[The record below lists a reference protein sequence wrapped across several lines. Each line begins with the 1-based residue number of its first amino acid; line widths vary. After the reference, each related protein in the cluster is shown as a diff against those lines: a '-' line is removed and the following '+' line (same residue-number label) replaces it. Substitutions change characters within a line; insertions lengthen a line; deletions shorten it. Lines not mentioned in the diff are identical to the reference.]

1 MRLFDAHCH
10 LDFMSNMEEVAR
22 DAAADG
28 LHVLATTV
36 TPQGYLRAR
45 EALAG
50 LPNVGVAVGAHPWW
64 VADGRLSTADVEAA
78 ARLAGTTRLVGEV
91 GMDFSPKHVP
101 EGSKDVQ
108 RAAFRRICE
117 ATAAGSD
124 PAHPTVM
131 SIHSV
136 CSAAE
141 VLDVLSTTGCL
152 ERCRCVFHWF
162 SGSSDELHAA
172 VVAGCWFSVNPMML
186 RTRRG
191 REYARQVPLRRLLTE
206 TDLPPGEDVPFS
218 AAQIEAALQECLAG
232 IAEARG
238 CDAEGLAQA
247 VCDNAER
254 LLA

>member
-22 DAAADG
+22 DAAAGG

-108 RAAFRRICE
+108 RAAFRRICAAA
-117 ATAAGSD
+117 ATGSD
-124 PAHPTVM
+124 PARPTVM

-136 CSAAE
+136 RSVAE

>member
-22 DAAADG
+22 DGAADG

-36 TPQGYLRAR
+36 TPQGYLLAQD
-45 EALAG
+45 ALAG
-50 LPNVGVAVGAHPWW
+50 LSNVDVAVGAHPWW
-64 VADGRLSTADVEAA
+64 VADGRLSPADVEAA
-78 ARLAGTTRLVGEV
+78 AALAGTTRLVGEV

-108 RAAFRRICE
+108 RAAFRRICAAA
-117 ATAAGSD
+117 ATGSD
-124 PAHPTVM
+124 PARPTVM

-136 CSAAE
+136 RSVAE

>member
-108 RAAFRRICE
+108 RAAFRRICAAA
-117 ATAAGSD
+117 ATGSD

-141 VLDVLSTTGCL
+141 VLDVLRATGCL

>member
-28 LHVLATTV
+28 LHMLATTV

-45 EALAG
+45 DALAG

-64 VADGRLSTADVEAA
+64 VADGRLSPADVEAA
-78 ARLAGTTRLVGEV
+78 AALAGTTRLVGEV
-91 GMDFSPKHVP
+91 GMDFSPRHVP

-131 SIHSV
+131 SIHAV
-136 CSAAE
+136 RSAAE
-141 VLDVLSTTGCL
+141 VLDVLRATGCL

-191 REYARQVPLRRLLTE
+191 REYARQVPLGRLLTE
-206 TDLPPGEDVPFS
+206 TDLPPGEGVPFS
-218 AAQIEAALQECLAG
+218 AAQIEGALRECLAG

>member
-45 EALAG
+45 NALAG
-50 LPNVGVAVGAHPWW
+50 LPNVGVAVGPHPWW

-78 ARLAGTTRLVGEV
+78 ADLAGTTRLVGEV

-108 RAAFRRICE
+108 RAAFRRIC
-117 ATAAGSD
+117 AAAAAGSD
-124 PAHPTVM
+124 PARPTVM

-136 CSAAE
+136 RSAAE

-162 SGSSDELHAA
+162 SGSSDELHTA

>member
-28 LHVLATTV
+28 LHMLATTV

-45 EALAG
+45 DALAG

-64 VADGRLSTADVEAA
+64 VADGRLSPADVEAA
-78 ARLAGTTRLVGEV
+78 AALAGTTRLVGEV

-131 SIHSV
+131 SIHAV
-136 CSAAE
+136 RSAAE
-141 VLDVLSTTGCL
+141 VLDVLRATGCL

-191 REYARQVPLRRLLTE
+191 REYARQVPLGRLLTE
-206 TDLPPGEDVPFS
+206 TDLPPGEGVPFS
-218 AAQIEAALQECLAG
+218 AAQIEGALRECLAG

>member
-36 TPQGYLRAR
+36 TPQGYLRAQD
-45 EALAG
+45 ALAG
-50 LPNVGVAVGAHPWW
+50 LSNVDVAVGAHPWW
-64 VADGRLSTADVEAA
+64 VADGRLSPADVEAA
-78 ARLAGTTRLVGEV
+78 AALAGTTRLVGEV

-136 CSAAE
+136 RSAEE
-141 VLDVLSTTGCL
+141 VLEVVRTTGCL

-162 SGSSDELHAA
+162 SGSSAELHAA

>member
-22 DAAADG
+22 DGAADG

-36 TPQGYLRAR
+36 TPQGYLLAQD
-45 EALAG
+45 ALAG
-50 LPNVGVAVGAHPWW
+50 LSNVDVAVGAHPWW
-64 VADGRLSTADVEAA
+64 VADGRLSPADVEAA
-78 ARLAGTTRLVGEV
+78 ADLAGTTRLVGEV
-91 GMDFSPKHVP
+91 GMDFSPRHVP

-141 VLDVLSTTGCL
+141 VLDVLRATGCL

>member
-36 TPQGYLRAR
+36 TPQGYLRTR
-45 EALAG
+45 DALAG
-50 LPNVGVAVGAHPWW
+50 LPNVSVAVGAHPWW

-78 ARLAGTTRLVGEV
+78 ADLAGTTRLVGEV

-108 RAAFRRICE
+108 RAAFRRIC
-117 ATAAGSD
+117 AAAAAGSD
-124 PAHPTVM
+124 PARPTVM

-136 CSAAE
+136 RSAAE
-141 VLDVLSTTGCL
+141 VLDVLRTTGCL

>member
-1 MRLFDAHCH
+1 
-10 LDFMSNMEEVAR
+10 
-22 DAAADG
+22 
-28 LHVLATTV
+28 
-36 TPQGYLRAR
+36 
-45 EALAG
+45 
-50 LPNVGVAVGAHPWW
+50 
-64 VADGRLSTADVEAA
+64 
-78 ARLAGTTRLVGEV
+78 
-91 GMDFSPKHVP
+91 MDFSPKHVP

-108 RAAFRRICE
+108 RAAFRRIC
-117 ATAAGSD
+117 AAAAAGSD
-124 PAHPTVM
+124 PARPTVM

-136 CSAAE
+136 RSVAE

>member
-22 DAAADG
+22 DGAADG

-36 TPQGYLRAR
+36 TPQGYLLAQD
-45 EALAG
+45 ALAG
-50 LPNVGVAVGAHPWW
+50 LSNVDVAVGAHPWW
-64 VADGRLSTADVEAA
+64 VADGRLSPADVEAA
-78 ARLAGTTRLVGEV
+78 AALAGTARLVGEV
-91 GMDFSPKHVP
+91 GMDFSPRHVP

-131 SIHSV
+131 SIGRPARDGLPRALPLRV
-136 CSAAE
+136 PL
-141 VLDVLSTTGCL
+141 VLGQLG
-152 ERCRCVFHWF
+152 RAPR
-162 SGSSDELHAA
+162 
-172 VVAGCWFSVNPMML
+172 
-186 RTRRG
+186 RRG
-191 REYARQVPLRRLLTE
+191 RGLLVLRQPHDAAHAPRARVRAAGPAAPPADRDGPTARRGRAVLR
-206 TDLPPGEDVPFS
+206 P
-218 AAQIEAALQECLAG
+218 
-232 IAEARG
+232 RG

>member
-10 LDFMSNMEEVAR
+10 LDFMSNMGDVAR
-22 DAAADG
+22 DAEADG

-36 TPQGYLRAR
+36 TPRGYLRAR
-45 EALAG
+45 DALAG
-50 LPNVGVAVGAHPWW
+50 LPNVSVAVGAHPWW
-64 VADGRLSTADVEAA
+64 VADGRLSPADVRAA
-78 ARLAGTTRLVGEV
+78 ADLAGTARYVGEV
-91 GMDFSPKHVP
+91 GMDFSPRHVP
-101 EGSKDVQ
+101 EGSQDVQ
-108 RAAFRRICE
+108 RAALRLVCE
-117 ATAAGSD
+117 AAASGSD
-124 PAHPTVM
+124 PAHPTVI

-136 CSAAE
+136 RSAGE
-141 VLDVLSTTGCL
+141 VLGILRQTGCL

-191 REYARQVPLRRLLTE
+191 REYARQVPLDHLLTE

-218 AAQIEAALQECLAG
+218 AAQIEGALRECLAG
-232 IAEARG
+232 IAEART
-238 CDAEGLAQA
+238 CDADVLACT

>member
-28 LHVLATTV
+28 LHVLATAV

-108 RAAFRRICE
+108 RAAFRRICAAA
-117 ATAAGSD
+117 ATGSD
-124 PAHPTVM
+124 PARPTVM

-136 CSAAE
+136 RSVAE

>member
-108 RAAFRRICE
+108 RAAFRRICAAA
-117 ATAAGSD
+117 ATGSY
-124 PAHPTVM
+124 PARPTVM

-136 CSAAE
+136 RSVAE

>member
-28 LHVLATTV
+28 LHMLATTV

-45 EALAG
+45 DALAG

-64 VADGRLSTADVEAA
+64 VTDGRLSPADVEAA
-78 ARLAGTTRLVGEV
+78 AALAGTTRLVGEV
-91 GMDFSPKHVP
+91 GMDFSPRHVP

-131 SIHSV
+131 SIHAV
-136 CSAAE
+136 RSAAE
-141 VLDVLSTTGCL
+141 VLDVLRATGCL

-191 REYARQVPLRRLLTE
+191 REYARQVPLGRLLTE
-206 TDLPPGEDVPFS
+206 TDLPPGEGVPFS
-218 AAQIEAALQECLAG
+218 AAQIEGALRECLAG
-232 IAEARG
+232 IAEARS